1 MNILFDHERLLQLIT
16 NLHTLTGIRANIFDV
31 TGKDICLS
39 DDHAPFCELINACP
53 EGHARCEA
61 CDAKAVKERG
71 SSAKLSHYR
80 CHAGICEAILPIHEG
95 GVPVAYLVFGQ
106 LLDNTPIEKQ
116 WSVTEKTLD
125 WYPGDREELKKAF
138 GNFRQ
143 YSGEEIAAYSDILEA
158 LASYIQL
165 QGMIRTSELTEL
177 QKLEIYLNEHYTEK
191 LSLETVA
198 AHLHVGRTK
207 LCALA
212 KKLSGGK
219 SLSWLIAQRRVEAA
233 KKLLIRGDMPISA
246 VAEEVGISDY
256 NYFTKVFRSVTGMTP
271 SQYRKQR
278 EKSRAAVGN
287 GKKV

>member
-31 TGKDICLS
+31 NGKDICLS
-39 DDHAPFCELINACP
+39 EDHAPFCELINGCP

-61 CDAKAVKERG
+61 CDARAVREG
-71 SSAKLSHYR
+71 GEAKLRHYR
-80 CHAGICEAILPIHEG
+80 CHAGVYEAILPIREG

-106 LLDNTPIEKQ
+106 LLDKSPLEEQ
-116 WSVTEKTLD
+116 WRETEKTLD
-125 WYPGDREELKKAF
+125 WYPGDRERLKEAF
-138 GNFRQ
+138 WKFRQ

-165 QGMIRTSELTEL
+165 QGMIRTSELTQL
-177 QKLEIYLNEHYTEK
+177 QKLEIYLDEHYTEK

-198 AHLHVGRTK
+198 AHLNVGRTK
-207 LCALA
+207 LCVLA

-219 SLSWLIAQRRVEAA
+219 SLSWLIAQRRVETA
-233 KKLLIRGDMPISA
+233 KKLLIQSDRPISV
-246 VAEEVGISDY
+246 VAEMVGISDY

-271 SQYRKQR
+271 STYRKR
-278 EKSRAAVGN
+278 WRDHRSGVKER
-287 GKKV
+287 